1 MPTLQALPEAATKLE
16 PFGPD
21 EEAYIQ
27 YSSGSTSN
35 PKGVLISQ
43 KAIIANAR
51 GILREGLKLTP
62 EDRAFSWLP
71 LYHDMG
77 LVGFCLSPML
87 GQVTRRFPRHHDLRP
102 PPGAVAEA
110 DVGQSLDHHLFAE
123 LRL

>member
-1 MPTLQALPEAATKLE
+1 MRCPRPPPSSSRSA
-16 PFGPD
+16 PD

-27 YSSGSTSN
+27 YSSGSTST

-43 KAIIANAR
+43 RAITANVR

-87 GQVTRRFPRHHDLRP
+87 GQVSVDYLATTSLRP

-110 DVGQSLDHHLFAE
+110 DVGKPLHHHLFAE